1 MTTIV
6 PYIVCTAHPD
16 YKRPRVDIDFKQT
29 TRESLESDL
38 TEAYFN
44 ALVNELYYNHD
55 TITQELLDMFFR
67 DYYREHY
74 MDNEPIDICYFMDGM
89 WRTYG
94 QPPIEVLSEIH
105 KRWFADN

>member
-1 MTTIV
+1 MTSEI

-16 YKRPRVDIDFKQT
+16 YKRPCVGIDFKQT
-29 TRESLESDL
+29 TRESLETHL
-38 TEAYFN
+38 NEAYFN
-44 ALVNELYYNHD
+44 ALVGELYYNHD

-74 MDNEPIDICYFMDGM
+74 MDNEPIDICYFIDGT

-105 KRWFADN
+105 KRWIADN